1 MPHDAQLV
9 AALAIRAERI
19 DEVGGVDAGEHIALQ
34 AAGLHALLDG
44 NYDGD
49 LSVGELLAHGDHGIG
64 TLNGL
69 DGELIILDGE
79 AWRAAADGSV
89 TRVAPEQ
96 KTPFA
101 VVTRLGDTD
110 SFSVDEPLANDAL
123 LALIDEHLPA
133 GERNAVVRIDGRFDR
148 IHARSVPKQAP
159 PYRPLDEVAQDMVEW
174 TWNGLNAT
182 VVGFRFDAAADGLE
196 IVGHHMH
203 VISDDRAHSGHVL
216 GCDLAWGRVRVESI
230 EELHCELPPGV
241 DLVPGHGPVDEGAL
255 KAIEEE

>member
-1 MPHDAQLV
+1 MLVRQDDGRGACANRSSATALELQCLHFGGLGATGWREGGPERQCERTLAQCL
-9 AALAIRAERI
+9 AASLA
-19 DEVGGVDAGEHIALQ
+19 DLAGQ
-34 AAGLHALLDG
+34 LDG
-44 NYDGD
+44 ASPRRRSLRRALRGHLAACLGCDLLREQASTRDGYPCRQRDQRLCD
-49 LSVGELLAHGDHGIG
+49 LARRCCRRD
-64 TLNGL
+64 
-69 DGELIILDGE
+69 
-79 AWRAAADGSV
+79 
-89 TRVAPEQ
+89 P
-96 KTPFA
+96 
-101 VVTRLGDTD
+101 
-110 SFSVDEPLANDAL
+110 
-123 LALIDEHLPA
+123 
-133 GERNAVVRIDGRFDR
+133 VVRIDGRFDR

-174 TWNGLNAT
+174 NWHGLNAT
-182 VVGFRFDAAADGLE
+182 VVGFRFDSAADGLE